1 MNFFRQPKTNFE
13 NGCSN
18 YGFIFGAVLCYI
30 FVYITLQVVI
40 DVIKNLDRHLTQNE
54 IILLQ
59 ILVNTIGT
67 ISSFHLSL

>member
-18 YGFIFGAVLCYI
+18 YGFIFGAVLYI

-54 IILLQ
+54 MILLQ

-67 ISSFHLSL
+67 ISSFHLFL